1 MFCHLHIHNE
11 YSFLDGVGRAR
22 VYLKKARELGQQ
34 YLALTNHGNIDGLL
48 DFQNQAKGIG
58 IKPIMG
64 CELYVVPQMQHK
76 ASGDN
81 RYHLTALIKNETGF
95 QNLCQI
101 LTKANLVGFYH
112 HPRID
117 FDYLLDHYE
126 GLVFLSG
133 CSASVLRTVDGQI
146 FLQNLSRQ
154 IPGDVYL
161 EVMPHRIEA
170 QVEINRLC
178 VDIAGTTG
186 MEMVATNDC
195 HYINEADSDIHEV
208 LLAIQTKAKWNEAKR
223 FRFET
228 YGLFLRS
235 EQQMKQAFIDQG
247 ILTKAQYLMAMR
259 NTVEIAEKCSGF
271 KIAKKEVWLPV
282 MREISERDE
291 DQFLQT
297 LCDEGYQRLFHSTIW
312 DSAYQDRFK
321 EEFELIK
328 KKGFVRYFLL
338 VWELVNWCRSN
349 GIMTGPGR
357 GSVGGSLIAYLMGI
371 TSVDPLIYGLLF
383 SRFIDV
389 NRIDFPDIDIDFEDV
404 KRSRIREHLE
414 ELYGKNQVASVSTFM
429 KMKGRGVLRDV
440 ARVFDVPYKDVDVFA
455 KAIFDEDN
463 ENNSV
468 ERASKETPEG
478 IFFSSHYPKVVDY
491 AIRLEGQIKGCS
503 QHAAALIV
511 SAEDLTEGTRGYL
524 ALRSGQ
530 EVINW
535 SKDDAEYMGLMKLDV
550 LGLNTLSV
558 LNETKRLIMQNHG
571 KNIVFESILLDDP
584 RVFEML
590 SKGETVGVFQF
601 NTWSMTKM
609 VKEIG
614 VDNFGLMSDILALV
628 RPGPLDSGMAADFSK
643 RKHGAKWKKKHR
655 IYERITKDTFGI
667 IVYQEQ
673 VMQVINLVAGLPYSV
688 ADKIRKIVAKKRDAK
703 LFAEYE
709 QMFIDGCLKEGTLPE
724 NEARGFWDAL
734 QNYARYSF
742 NKSHS
747 IEYAM
752 IAYWCAWLK
761 LYFPAEFICANL
773 TFGSD
778 GKKEE
783 LVKEAKRIGL
793 NVVLPRVGISDAVKW
808 VVKGNNIYVPFIEIK
823 GVGEKTAQKF
833 ALFKPKSHKRKGFF
847 NIETPSLERS
857 RIGRILEEI
866 GAIGSSPI
874 SDLSSYFSFDVSM
887 MGESKN
893 RANECFILQ
902 KKWRDPEL
910 IHCKDCELRSEARQ
924 PVLPSRGIYNVMII
938 GEAPGRNEDEQGMG
952 FIGKSGDLLWSELE
966 KHGMSRRQFHI
977 TNTCKC
983 YPGNIRT
990 PKPNHI
996 SACSKWIDAEIKNTG
1011 SKLCLALG
1019 NIALKYFK
1027 GEDGG
1032 IMKICGTTEWIE
1044 SKGVYVCWGLH
1055 PSAVLRNPDNKFL
1068 FQEGIKNFINQI
1080 NLAGGLK

>member
-1 MFCHLHIHNE
+1 MNNHFCHLHVHNE
-11 YSFLDGVGRAR
+11 YSFLDGVGHAR
-22 VYLKKARELGQQ
+22 DYLSYAKELGQS

-48 DFQNQAKGIG
+48 DFQNAAKNIG

-64 CELYVVPQMQHK
+64 CELYVVPDIAVKEKKQFHM
-76 ASGDN
+76 
-81 RYHLTALIKNETGF
+81 TALIKNEHGF
-95 QNLCQI
+95 QNLCRL
-101 LTKANLVGFYH
+101 LTKANLKGFYYR
-112 HPRID
+112 PRVS
-117 FDYLLDHYE
+117 FDDILSYCD
-126 GLVFLSG
+126 GLVFLTG
-133 CSASVLRTVDGQI
+133 CALTPLQSMDGQLFI
-146 FLQNLSRQ
+146 RKLKGL
-154 IPGDVYL
+154 IHDDLYL
-161 EVMPHRIEA
+161 EVMPHQYEG
-170 QVEINRLC
+170 QVFVNKIC
-178 VDIAGTTG
+178 VDISRTMG
-186 MEMVATNDC
+186 MELVATNDA
-195 HYINEADSDIHEV
+195 HYIKDGDSDLHEV
-208 LLAIQTKAKWNEAKR
+208 LLAVQTKQNWNEEKR
-223 FRFET
+223 FKFAIR
-228 YGLFLRS
+228 GLHLRS
-235 EQQMKQAFIDQG
+235 ESEMKHAFVDQG
-247 ILTKAQYLMAMR
+247 VLSKAQYLMAIR
-259 NTVEIAEKCSGF
+259 NTIEIAEKCSMF
-271 KIAKKEVWLPV
+271 KIEKKDIWLPMIKNIPV
-282 MREISERDE
+282 EREN
-291 DQFLQT
+291 QFLHN
-297 LCDEGYQRLFHSTIW
+297 LCHEGYCRIFNVDVW
-312 DSAYQDRFK
+312 DSKYRDRFD
-321 EEFELIK
+321 EEFDLIK

-349 GIMTGPGR
+349 NIMTGPGR

-371 TSVDPLIYGLLF
+371 TSVDPIKHGLLF
-383 SRFIDV
+383 SRFIDE
-389 NRIDFPDIDIDFEDV
+389 NRIDFPDIDMDFEDV
-404 KRSRIREHLE
+404 KRPLVRQHLE
-414 ELYGKNQVASVSTFM
+414 ELYGKNHVASISTFM

-440 ARVFDVPYKDVDVFA
+440 ARVFDVPYKEVDEFA
-455 KAIFDEDN
+455 KVIIDEDDDA
-463 ENNSV
+463 NSV
-468 ERASKETPEG
+468 GQTAQSTEEG
-478 IFFSSHYPKVVDY
+478 RRFALKYPQIVDY
-491 AIRLEGQIKGCS
+491 ARRLEGQIRGCS

-511 SAEDLTEGTRGYL
+511 SAEDLTEGTRGNL
-524 ALRSGQ
+524 SVRSDQ

-535 SKDDAEYMGLMKLDV
+535 SKDDAEYMGLMKLDA

-558 LNETKRLIMQNHG
+558 LNEAKQLIMQNHG
-571 KNIVFESILLDDP
+571 QNIVFESISLDDP
-584 RVFEML
+584 KVFEML
-590 SKGETVGVFQF
+590 SEGETVGVFQF

-614 VDNFGLMSDILALV
+614 IDNFGLMSDVVALV
-628 RPGPLDSGMAADFSK
+628 RPGPLDSGMAADFVK
-643 RKHGAKWKKKHR
+643 RKHGGRWKKKHR

-673 VMQVINLVAGLPYSV
+673 VMQVINQVAGLSYTI
-688 ADKIRKIVAKKRDAK
+688 ADQIRKIIAKKRDIKAFEK
-703 LFAEYE
+703 YK
-709 QMFIDGCLKEGTLPE
+709 QMFVDGCKKEETLSE
-724 NEARGFWDAL
+724 EEALEFWDAL
-734 QNYARYSF
+734 EKHANYSF

-752 IAYWCAWLK
+752 IAYWCAWCK

-773 TFGSD
+773 SFGSD

-783 LVKEAKRIGL
+783 LVKEAKRVGL
-793 NVVLPRVGISDAVKW
+793 NIVLPRVGVSDAVKW
-808 VVKGNNIYVPFIEIK
+808 VVNKNDIYIPFIEIK
-823 GVGEKTAQKF
+823 GVGEKTAKDMVS
-833 ALFKPKSHKRKGFF
+833 FKPKKKAKGFF
-847 NIETPSLERS
+847 SVGLEKHTGK
-857 RIGRILEEI
+857 IGKILDDI
-866 GAIGSSPI
+866 GAYGSDPVG
-874 SDLSSYFSFDVSM
+874 DMTQYFSFDVSNVAKKH
-887 MGESKN
+887 EQKE
-893 RANECFILQ
+893 ECLILQ